1 MALVSLRD
9 ALHLRL
15 RALLKVRQQRLGH
28 SDLRLT
34 RNVYTQIAS
43 EDDARVA
50 AQLGELV
57 TRNSLPKLSRDAIG
71 IGGAVARSPLPH
83 HPTCGSASGGS
94 EGYAGLSSNEGS
106 PSDAK

>member
-34 RNVYTQIAS
+34 LYVYTQVAS
-43 EDDARVA
+43 EDDERVA
-50 AQLGELV
+50 VQLGELV
-57 TRNSLPKLSRDAIG
+57 TRNYLPKLSRDAKRKGCSIRATLCELG
-71 IGGAVARSPLPH
+71 EWLVAGVGFE
-83 HPTCGSASGGS
+83 PTTF
-94 EGYAGLSSNEGS
+94 GL
-106 PSDAK
+106 